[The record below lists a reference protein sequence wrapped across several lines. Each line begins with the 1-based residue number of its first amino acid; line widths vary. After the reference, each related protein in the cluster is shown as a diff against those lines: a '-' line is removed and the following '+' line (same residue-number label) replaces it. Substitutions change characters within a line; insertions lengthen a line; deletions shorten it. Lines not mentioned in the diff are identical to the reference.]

1 MTTKTT
7 VEPVFEDQGL
17 TPDSAAEALLKQF
30 GVTEDEEDG
39 ESPSES
45 SKDTDGES
53 QDDTPEQQEEESQS
67 TEERDTTDDGED
79 SEEEDSDEEDESAD
93 DEDDEEDSD
102 DEGTDEEEEPSV
114 ASDDA
119 TVTVEVNGE
128 SKEFKVGDLKRLA
141 GQEAALTQKSQE
153 VSESKQQYEEGLKA
167 QRTGLEEMM
176 NRAAKRF
183 EPYKD
188 IDWNLAA
195 QQYDPETYK
204 ALKEEAQSAYSDMQ
218 FFQNELSQLVQKQ
231 DQERQ
236 QQLREQAQEA
246 VKILQDPEKGIP
258 GFDRE
263 LFTQLRD
270 YGIEQGISASDMD
283 QMVHPGAWKM
293 LHKAR
298 EYDRLQQAQQG
309 AKPAKKKVR
318 RKVKT
323 GKTQPSS
330 KASQERAS
338 KKQAQDIASKSGLDA
353 IEAAAEAL
361 VAGWGNDS

>member
-1 MTTKTT
+1 MPDNNTNP
-7 VEPVFEDQGL
+7 VEQVFEDHGY
-17 TPDSAAEALLKQF
+17 TTEGAAEALMANW
-30 GVTEDEEDG
+30 GGSEDEEDG

-45 SKDTDGES
+45 DEATHGES
-53 QDDTPEQQEEESQS
+53 EDSTPEQDDESQQSEDGDTKEEE
-67 TEERDTTDDGED
+67 GED
-79 SEEEDSDEEDESAD
+79 DEDDEDSS
-93 DEDDEEDSD
+93 DDEEDSD
-102 DEGTDEEEEPSV
+102 DDDEGEDESEQPAV
-114 ASDDA
+114 TDDA
-119 TVTVEVNGE
+119 IVTVEVNGE

-153 VSESKQQYEEGLKA
+153 VSQFKQQYEEGLKA

-298 EYDRLQQAQQG
+298 EYDRLQQTQQG
-309 AKPAKKKVR
+309 AKPAKKKVK

-323 GKTQPSS
+323 TKTQPSS
-330 KASQERAS
+330 KASQQRAS
-338 KKQAQDIASKSGLDA
+338 KQQAQQVASKSGLDA

-361 VAGWGNDS
+361 VASWGNDS